1 MPKNKRAL
9 LIGINYRGTSSELR
23 GCINDV
29 NNVKEFLLTK
39 GYKEKCI
46 TILTD
51 DTEVKPFRNNIL
63 KYFLELI
70 LSGDKTLYFH
80 YSGHGG
86 YTTDLSGDESDGRDE
101 TLVPLDYREN
111 GDILDDEI
119 RGLLQCLNKKQHLT
133 AVLDCCHSGSGMD
146 LRWNLYERFGG
157 TRLRMISD
165 ANYCDTRGQVIMLSG
180 CLDTQTSADA
190 HIGGKFQGAMTHAFL
205 TCYPKAKNYQD
216 LIQKIRNLVRK
227 EKYTQIPN
235 LTTGKELNLL
245 DHVRL

>member
-1 MPKNKRAL
+1 MAKSKRAL
-9 LIGINYRGTSSELR
+9 LIGINYRGTSSELN

-39 GYKEKCI
+39 GYKEKYI
-46 TILTD
+46 TVLTE
-51 DTEVKPFRNNIL
+51 DTEVKPTRTNIL
-63 KYFLELI
+63 KCFLELI

-86 YTTDLSGDESDGRDE
+86 YTTDISGDESDGKDE

-119 RGLLQCLNKKQHLT
+119 RGLLQCLNKKQYLT
-133 AVLDCCHSGSGMD
+133 AILDCCHSGSGMD

-157 TRLRMISD
+157 TRLRMVSD
-165 ANYCDTRGQVIMLSG
+165 GNYCDTRGQVIMLSG

-205 TCYPKAKNYQD
+205 SCYPKAKTHQD
-216 LIQKIRNLVRK
+216 LIQKIRNLLRK

-235 LTTGKELNLL
+235 LTAGKELDLASRVNI
-245 DHVRL
+245 